1 MATDNT
7 ALYNSF
13 MNDSLENLQG
23 VLAKYQEADAFGVK
37 PGDQYYSEIKAQYD
51 NYGKVLRDAI
61 AAKGG
66 GSGSGSG
73 ILQPT
78 NTTTNTP
85 TVDTAGMQNVQSS
98 VDTGFTGVNESLDTG
113 FAGVG
118 NQITALG
125 DQTKGS
131 IYSLQNVTSEGFTN
145 VGDSLTSLSDNQT
158 TGFKNLGDSVAN
170 LSTAQ
175 TEGFTGVNQGITD
188 LSTAMGDNFDE
199 VDTAVSEG
207 FNSVDTLLKEKFN
220 LTDDQITKLS
230 QDVLGGQTTLQEAL
244 TNLASKTDTYYGGL
258 AEGQANIQ
266 ADVGGVQT
274 GLDQFQQDYAQ
285 DTAAATQARA
295 DLMSNVTGGFAAA
308 SDERD
313 NIANVTGKD
322 LFNIQNQI
330 AQANQA
336 AAQANQ
342 ATQNTMS
349 DIARNLAMNV
359 GASTPEGVQA
369 QNTYLSKLGKI
380 KQLVGDSSFASSSD
394 PKLYN
399 AYLEVSQAFDNNGK
413 LVPTTNM
420 MNGTESRALD
430 ADGNLVVANFDTVG
444 TRTAQNVFDLNQ
456 IFSGV
461 TV

>member
-23 VLAKYQEADAFGVK
+23 VLAKHQEADAFGLK
-37 PGDQYYSEIKAQYD
+37 PGDQYYAQVKAQYD
-51 NYGKVLRDAI
+51 NYGKVLKDAI
-61 AAKGG
+61 AAKE
-66 GSGSGSG
+66 SGSGSG
-73 ILQPT
+73 ILPPT
-78 NTTTNTP
+78 NTTIPESLQSTQP
-85 TVDTAGMQNVQSS
+85 LPLQNLQSS
-98 VDTGFTGVNESLDTG
+98 LDTGLTGVNENLDTG

-131 IYSLQNVTSEGFTN
+131 IDSLQNVTSGGFTN

-220 LTDDQITKLS
+220 LTDAQITKLS

-258 AEGQANIQ
+258 AEGQANIT
-266 ADVGGVQT
+266 DSVGGVQT

-295 DLMSNVTGGFAAA
+295 DLMSNVTGGFATA

-330 AQANQA
+330 AQSNQA

-342 ATQNTMS
+342 ATQNTIS

-461 TV
+461 TL

>member
-1 MATDNT
+1 
-7 ALYNSF
+7 
-13 MNDSLENLQG
+13 
-23 VLAKYQEADAFGVK
+23 
-37 PGDQYYSEIKAQYD
+37 
-51 NYGKVLRDAI
+51 
-61 AAKGG
+61 
-66 GSGSGSG
+66 
-73 ILQPT
+73 
-78 NTTTNTP
+78 
-85 TVDTAGMQNVQSS
+85 MQNVQSS

-131 IYSLQNVTSEGFTN
+131 IDSLQNVTSEGFTN

-274 GLDQFQQDYAQ
+274 GLDQFQQDYTQ

-295 DLMSNVTGGFAAA
+295 DLMSNVTGGFATA

-380 KQLVGDSSFASSSD
+380 KQLVGDSNFASSSD

-461 TV
+461 TL